1 MRAPNSNLLQP
12 GGGFLLHR
20 HAGLAP
26 TIMQPHSQL
35 NGAAFPAEETAA
47 KYLFGAEGAAPGPK
61 LEAVSATRARHGC
74 LMQTLPDRS
83 EVAGCARPKSEMPR
97 KQDPRSVPRTRSLST
112 LEKTWP

>member
-47 KYLFGAEGAAPGPK
+47 KYLFGAEPTFGLKLKPG
-61 LEAVSATRARHGC
+61 
-74 LMQTLPDRS
+74 
-83 EVAGCARPKSEMPR
+83 
-97 KQDPRSVPRTRSLST
+97 
-112 LEKTWP
+112 WPECGSKPP